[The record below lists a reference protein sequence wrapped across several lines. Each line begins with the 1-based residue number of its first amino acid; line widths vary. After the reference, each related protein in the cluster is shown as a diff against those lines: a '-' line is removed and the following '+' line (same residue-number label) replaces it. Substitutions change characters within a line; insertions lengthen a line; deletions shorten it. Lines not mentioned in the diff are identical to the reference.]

1 MNTNRLKTLLA
12 VGTAYSLSIIPS
24 LAGAKNEMKWSTA
37 MTKGGDVGSWVQTM
51 IYAIMAIFIMSAII
65 MGSLAFKQLA
75 ADGNWKDFWSK
86 IAGAVGM
93 FVTPIAVYWALEQ

>member
-1 MNTNRLKTLLA
+1 MITTRLKTLPSAIVLLA
-12 VGTAYSLSIIPS
+12 LTPISLFGSTN
-24 LAGAKNEMKWSTA
+24 LKWSDA
-37 MTKGGDVGSWVQTM
+37 MSKGGDVGDWVQKI
-51 IYAIMAIFIMSAII
+51 IYAIMAIFIMSSII

-93 FVTPIAVYWALEQ
+93 FVTPIAVYWALAQ